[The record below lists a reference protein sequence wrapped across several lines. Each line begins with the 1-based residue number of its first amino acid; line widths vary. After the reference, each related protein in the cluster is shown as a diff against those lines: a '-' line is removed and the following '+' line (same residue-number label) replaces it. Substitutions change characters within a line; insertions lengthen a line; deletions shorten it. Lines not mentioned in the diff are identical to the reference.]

1 MSGFGHMVSGKFH
14 LIKSFQGEKLT
25 YFWSDKTSVMYFAWE
40 KHGPVDHS
48 LSWLVITLCN
58 LFVNINT

>member
-14 LIKSFQGEKLT
+14 LIKRFQGEKLT

-40 KHGPVDHS
+40 KHGPVDH
-48 LSWLVITLCN
+48 
-58 LFVNINT
+58 